1 MVLKYKNYIG
11 VVEKIERID
20 MTPKYNIA
28 IRDVDDVI
36 IKFTCDI
43 HDVKI
48 LDLDVI
54 PNSYLFKDTS
64 NV

>member
-1 MVLKYKNYIG
+1 MLLKYKNYMG

-48 LDLDVI
+48 PNVI
-54 PNSYLFKDTS
+54 SNSYLFKDTS